1 MKLSPSQVALL
12 HFFKSSYSGND
23 QSQCV
28 GVAPLA
34 SVGLDGVA
42 VQDTKL
48 EGGPVITLAPTAFRT
63 FVGYAVRGCVR

>member
-1 MKLSPSQVALL
+1 MKLSPSQLAAL

-34 SVGLDGVA
+34 PIGLDGVA
-42 VQDTKL
+42 VQDTKV
-48 EGGPVITLAPTAFRT
+48 EGGPAIAISPAAFKVFVDYAAP
-63 FVGYAVRGCVR
+63 GCAR